1 MGNSKLENLDHKILK
16 KIIFFLYK
24 KIGKDN
30 KPDLELKEIFDDI
43 EYVLR
48 QIGISDE
55 YIDIDFIYTLYR
67 LNFDLIDEN
76 GLIKEAIIIPDLKN
90 IIQEVTVW
98 ERQWT
103 KKKFEHRLE
112 SYSIEASEGIFRIQ
126 YNNGDVTYW
135 DGRLTEDEITDSEV
149 EDIEFGDIYET
160 D

>member
-1 MGNSKLENLDHKILK
+1 MENSKLENLDHKILK

-103 KKKFEHRLE
+103 KKKIEHRLE

-126 YNNGDVTYW
+126 YNNGDVGYW
-135 DGRLTEDEITDSEV
+135 DGRLTDDEITDSEV